1 MSTMATML
9 RLSALLLPGMALAAE
24 PVSAGPE
31 LAAMTVRVVLSL
43 AAVVAVVVLA
53 AWLLRRLQA
62 GIGSAPRRLRVIESH
77 SLGVKERMVLVA
89 VGEQQLLLGIA
100 PGSVRTLHVLSTPL
114 LEPQVTAAGS
124 RFAKVLAKMRGPE
137 TTP

>member
-1 MSTMATML
+1 MSTMATLL
-9 RLSALLLPGMALAAE
+9 RVSALLLPGMALAAE
-24 PVSAGPE
+24 PAAAGPE

-43 AAVVAVVVLA
+43 AAVIALVVLA
-53 AWLLRRLQA
+53 AWLLRRLQT

-114 LEPQVTAAGS
+114 LEPQVTTTGS
-124 RFAKVLAKMRGPE
+124 GFANVLAKIRGSE